1 MDMDRKGV
9 DENTTAT
16 QGRERMS
23 EDNEEEVCEHEWEVD
38 RVTDW
43 SMHGSR
49 IVHVNVQ
56 IYCSECGE
64 YGDTDC
70 SWEFDDDEVL

>member
-1 MDMDRKGV
+1 
-9 DENTTAT
+9 
-16 QGRERMS
+16 MS
-23 EDNEEEVCEHEWEVD
+23 EGIIQEIERLFNDDEEEEEVCEHEWEVD

-43 SMHGSR
+43 SMHGDH

-56 IYCSECGE
+56 LYCHKCET

-70 SWEFDDDEVL
+70 SWEFTDDEVV

>member
-1 MDMDRKGV
+1 
-9 DENTTAT
+9 
-16 QGRERMS
+16 MS
-23 EDNEEEVCEHEWEVD
+23 EGIIQEIERLFNDDEEEEEEVCEHEWEVD

-43 SMHGSR
+43 SMHGDH

-56 IYCSECGE
+56 LYCHKCET

-70 SWEFDDDEVL
+70 SWEFTDDEVV